1 MAEFDTDIR
10 ALAEAFELFNRTTQT
25 MEESYRRLERR
36 LEDLDRELEAKNREL
51 ALTSDYLNS
60 ILESMSDGVIAVDND
75 GMITTMNRAACHAL
89 GYEPEAARGEAFEA
103 VFGRVFASPPGR
115 QANVLRSRD
124 SREVQVSER
133 DSPLFDRAGRRIGA
147 VKVFQDMTEIES
159 LRTRLQQQDRLAA
172 LGELAATVAHEIR
185 NPLGGIR
192 GFAALLA
199 RDLSAEDPRS
209 RLVDKILVGSK
220 ELERVVSELLE
231 YTRPVQLR
239 PQTTSCRELVE
250 AALAYV
256 ELDGR
261 PVALRNEVA
270 PDMTMEVDPD
280 RMRQVLLNILLNA
293 VQSIEGDGVV
303 SIRAHGEDGRLTI
316 AVRDS
321 GCGMTAE
328 QIEKV
333 FSPFYTTKEKGT
345 GLGLA
350 IATKV
355 VEAHGGRI
363 DVESE
368 PGNGSTFYVRVPME

>member
-1 MAEFDTDIR
+1 MAEFDTDIK

-60 ILESMSDGVIAVDND
+60 ILESMSDGVIAVDNE
-75 GMITTMNRAACHAL
+75 GTITTMNRAACNTL
-89 GYEPEAARGEAFEA
+89 GYLPEAARGKPFDA
-103 VFGRVFASPPGR
+103 VFGRMFASPPGR
-115 QANVLRSRD
+115 HANVLRS
-124 SREVQVSER
+124 SEGREVQVSER
-133 DSPLFDRAGRRIGA
+133 DSPLFDRGGRRIGA
-147 VKVFQDMTEIES
+147 VKVFQDMTEIET
-159 LRTRLQQQDRLAA
+159 LRTRLRQQDRLAA

-199 RDLSAEDPRS
+199 RDLAEDDPRS
-209 RLVDKILVGSK
+209 RLVEKILVGSK

-239 PQTTSCRELVE
+239 PQDVSCRELVE

-261 PVALRNEVA
+261 RVTVRNEVA
-270 PDMTMEVDPD
+270 PELKMQVDPD

-293 VQSIEGDGVV
+293 VQSIESEGVI
-303 SIRAHGEDGRLTI
+303 SIRARVEDGRLTVS
-316 AVRDS
+316 VRDS
-321 GCGMTAE
+321 GCGMSPE
-328 QIEKV
+328 QVEKI

-355 VEAHGGRI
+355 VELHGGRI

-368 PGNGSTFYVRVPME
+368 PGNGSTFHVRVPVE